1 MPQSDQHVVD
11 YTTDSTL
18 TDFVSTD
25 DETKSIHTVHCN
37 RDKGGQTC
45 KNTTCRTCTVPEGK
59 GTGQTRRVNAKT
71 RRQGVTKSNP
81 KTNTRPDVAPLK
93 RTFTSILRP
102 QLRDALRALDE
113 KNPSLNTVSGTVYG
127 HVYGYEV
134 TPLTPERK
142 NLRTDPLSAYE
153 QYAQSCRQHGYDPE
167 QPRRGWRGD
176 VNKTERESPL
186 PAALAK
192 RTKRVGGGQGR
203 VGDQTLSKPLP
214 RTRKGNPANAKK
226 TGASLALRPAKS
238 TPSTGKNK
246 TQPRAAASTSST
258 KQQRAIGSVP
268 LRSSPLALPNET
280 TDVSPTVGASVQ
292 EMGVDAEGDDVD
304 MD

>member
-1 MPQSDQHVVD
+1 
-11 YTTDSTL
+11 
-18 TDFVSTD
+18 
-25 DETKSIHTVHCN
+25 
-37 RDKGGQTC
+37 
-45 KNTTCRTCTVPEGK
+45 
-59 GTGQTRRVNAKT
+59 
-71 RRQGVTKSNP
+71 
-81 KTNTRPDVAPLK
+81 
-93 RTFTSILRP
+93 
-102 QLRDALRALDE
+102 
-113 KNPSLNTVSGTVYG
+113 
-127 HVYGYEV
+127 
-134 TPLTPERK
+134 
-142 NLRTDPLSAYE
+142 
-153 QYAQSCRQHGYDPE
+153 HGYDPE